1 MPEAIP
7 RPAWADI
14 DLGAVRRNVA
24 RIGEKLQ
31 DGTQFMAVVKANA
44 YGHGLVPTA
53 RALSGADAF
62 GVARLPEAM
71 GLRAAGLAHP
81 IVLLEGVFSRD
92 DLDTVA
98 AHHFEIVI
106 HSFEQLATLE
116 AWHGPR
122 PLRVWLKMDTGMNR
136 LGFRISDFE
145 LALKRLRACKSL
157 RDPPRLMTHLA
168 CADERD
174 KATTE
179 QQIKAFRSRVDSLGL
194 ERSIANSAGLLAWP
208 DARVEWVRP
217 GIMLYGLSPFTSQCG
232 AELGLQA
239 AMTLTTQLIAIRPVA
254 AGEEVGYGAIWR
266 AARATRIGIAAIGY
280 GDGYPRQIGSGSPV
294 RVAAREYKIAGR
306 VSMDMIAIDLGDAVE
321 PRVGD
326 AVTLWGPELPAERL
340 AECAGTIAYE
350 LVCGISQRVTVEYR

>member
-1 MPEAIP
+1 MITRDTDFGP
-7 RPAWADI
+7 RAVI
-14 DLGAVRRNVA
+14 DLDALKHNLGVVRQHAPQSKV
-24 RIGEKLQ
+24 
-31 DGTQFMAVVKANA
+31 MAVVKANA

-71 GLRAAGLAHP
+71 ALRAAGLAHP
-81 IVLLEGVFSRD
+81 IVLLEGVFTRD
-92 DLDTVA
+92 ELDIVA
-98 AHHFEIVI
+98 SHHFEIVV

-122 PLRVWLKMDTGMNR
+122 PPRVWLKMDTGMNR
-136 LGFRISDFE
+136 LGFRTSDFE
-145 LALKRLRACKSL
+145 SALKRLRACKAL

-174 KATTE
+174 RSKTE
-179 QQIKAFRSRVDSLGL
+179 QQVKAFRSRVDAQGL

-217 GIMLYGLSPFTSQCG
+217 GIMLYGLSPFANQCG
-232 AELGLQA
+232 AELSLKA
-239 AMTLTTQLIAIRPVA
+239 AMTLTTQLIAIRPIA
-254 AGEEVGYGAIWR
+254 AGEEVGYGALWR
-266 AARATRIGIAAIGY
+266 AAHPTRIGIAAIGY
-280 GDGYPRQIGSGSPV
+280 GDGYPRQIGGGSPV
-294 RVAAREYKIAGR
+294 RVGAREFKIAGR
-306 VSMDMIAIDLGDAVE
+306 VSMDMIAIDLEDALDV
-321 PRVGD
+321 RVGD
-326 AVTLWGPELPAERL
+326 LVTLWGPELPAERL